1 MKQRIISALFGL
13 VILFAVF
20 ALFET
25 IVLNAVVAAVIV
37 LALHELF
44 TAAGERHTSIS
55 YLAMGFGATI
65 PFFKTWMLERVLP
78 AVCFLFAFVL
88 LCALLRHHRDV
99 KAERMGFIF
108 CFTILIAFSTTC
120 FVYLRDFFG
129 LRIGFYAV
137 LVTLVGA
144 WMSDTGAYFFGL
156 AFGRHKLAPEI
167 SPKKTV
173 EGALGGILVALVSQG
188 LVAFGYSFYCA
199 KAGAAFS
206 INLPL
211 LLVCSP
217 LISVVSIV
225 GDLSA
230 SVMKRQFGIKDFGHI
245 MPGHGGV
252 LDRFDSVLLVIPFV
266 YNLFLYLPLVSTL

>member
-173 EGALGGILVALVSQG
+173 EGALGGILVALASQG
-188 LVAFGYSFYCA
+188 IVAFGYSFYCA

-211 LLVCSP
+211 LLACSP

>member
-20 ALFET
+20 SLFET
-25 IVLNAVVAAVIV
+25 IVLNAVVAAIIV

-65 PFFKTWMLERVLP
+65 PFFKTWMLERALP

-120 FVYLRDFFG
+120 FVYLRDRFLCRAG
-129 LRIGFYAV
+129 
-137 LVTLVGA
+137 
-144 WMSDTGAYFFGL
+144 DTGRRMDERYGSLFF
-156 AFGRHKLAPEI
+156 RSCVRTP
-167 SPKKTV
+167 
-173 EGALGGILVALVSQG
+173 
-188 LVAFGYSFYCA
+188 
-199 KAGAAFS
+199 
-206 INLPL
+206 
-211 LLVCSP
+211 
-217 LISVVSIV
+217 
-225 GDLSA
+225 
-230 SVMKRQFGIKDFGHI
+230 
-245 MPGHGGV
+245 
-252 LDRFDSVLLVIPFV
+252 
-266 YNLFLYLPLVSTL
+266 

>member
-20 ALFET
+20 SLFET
-25 IVLNAVVAAVIV
+25 IVLNAVVAAIIV

-65 PFFKTWMLERVLP
+65 PFFKTWMLERALP

-167 SPKKTV
+167 SPKITV
-173 EGALGGILVALVSQG
+173 EGALGGILAALVSQG

-199 KAGAAFS
+199 KVGAAFS

-211 LLVCSP
+211 LLACSP
-217 LISVVSIV
+217 LISVVSII

-266 YNLFLYLPLVSTL
+266 YNLFLYLPLASTL

>member
-156 AFGRHKLAPEI
+156 AFGRHKLAP
-167 SPKKTV
+167 
-173 EGALGGILVALVSQG
+173 
-188 LVAFGYSFYCA
+188 
-199 KAGAAFS
+199 
-206 INLPL
+206 
-211 LLVCSP
+211 
-217 LISVVSIV
+217 
-225 GDLSA
+225 
-230 SVMKRQFGIKDFGHI
+230 
-245 MPGHGGV
+245 
-252 LDRFDSVLLVIPFV
+252 
-266 YNLFLYLPLVSTL
+266 

>member
-1 MKQRIISALFGL
+1 M
-13 VILFAVF
+13 
-20 ALFET
+20 
-25 IVLNAVVAAVIV
+25 

-65 PFFKTWMLERVLP
+65 PFFKTWMLERALP

-173 EGALGGILVALVSQG
+173 EGSVGGFLGAALCCTLYGVVVQTAFAVQPHYIVLVLYGLLGSFVSQM
-188 LVAFGYSFYCA
+188 
-199 KAGAAFS
+199 
-206 INLPL
+206 
-211 LLVCSP
+211 
-217 LISVVSIV
+217 
-225 GDLSA
+225 GDLSF
-230 SVMKRQFGIKDFGHI
+230 SYIKREYGLKDYGHLFRE
-245 MPGHGGV
+245 HGGV
-252 LDRFDSVLLVIPFV
+252 LDRFDSVIFCAPLTYLLLSAVPFFQ
-266 YNLFLYLPLVSTL
+266 YST